1 MVHMIPFS
9 PLQMRKNLLT
19 ACGIVLAACTTA
31 QIQLDNQF
39 NDWSNVPHFEAGDG
53 VGSFVSVGITS
64 NDAWLFVHV
73 ILADEVGLDEEVLPN
88 ELKILLDLDDDLETG
103 VNYADMGLGVDLL
116 VDLPN
121 RQAIRYSGGTGSES
135 LNDIGLH
142 VSPTYSSNEFE
153 LAFHRESTD
162 VVESEIRLMWY
173 NGDTGEG
180 FPVGGAHHAINEA
193 LSPWQPQSL
202 DRADGAL
209 NRVAFWNMN
218 NRMDQSGAQ
227 ASMERILQAINPDII
242 GFSEV
247 SDESPNF
254 VQGLL
259 DQWLPLEDGA
269 TWSVVKDDYDL
280 MVASKGSIVEGF
292 DEVYRQFPVLVEGHP
307 GWGVPLLVTSSHLKC
322 CGGNSNE
329 AQRQS
334 EADEYMAFLRDAI
347 NGEGNGPAL
356 PANTPLIYGGD
367 LNMVGLAGP
376 IYTLKTGDISDEVSN
391 GEDFNPDWDGTALTE
406 WPLLQSDSPMDYTWT
421 NTSGEW
427 MPGKLDYLITSD
439 ASATLLHGF
448 TLRTDNM
455 SSERLTQY
463 GLQSGDALA
472 ASDHYIVVA
481 DLGLGSLV
489 GTLPDSDNDGT
500 TDNLDNCIS
509 IANVNQDDFN
519 NDGVGDACSDSD
531 GDGISD
537 ALEINL
543 YNTDPLS
550 VDSDGDGVADGLEL
564 CVCSSANLCP
574 GDLTNDLVV
583 SIGDLLL
590 LLGLFGSAC

>member
-1 MVHMIPFS
+1 
-9 PLQMRKNLLT
+9 
-19 ACGIVLAACTTA
+19 
-31 QIQLDNQF
+31 
-39 NDWSNVPHFEAGDG
+39 
-53 VGSFVSVGITS
+53 
-64 NDAWLFVHV
+64 
-73 ILADEVGLDEEVLPN
+73 
-88 ELKILLDLDDDLETG
+88 
-103 VNYADMGLGVDLL
+103 
-116 VDLPN
+116 
-121 RQAIRYSGGTGSES
+121 
-135 LNDIGLH
+135 
-142 VSPTYSSNEFE
+142 
-153 LAFHRESTD
+153 
-162 VVESEIRLMWY
+162 
-173 NGDTGEG
+173 
-180 FPVGGAHHAINEA
+180 
-193 LSPWQPQSL
+193 
-202 DRADGAL
+202 
-209 NRVAFWNMN
+209 
-218 NRMDQSGAQ
+218 
-227 ASMERILQAINPDII
+227 
-242 GFSEV
+242 
-247 SDESPNF
+247 
-254 VQGLL
+254 
-259 DQWLPLEDGA
+259 
-269 TWSVVKDDYDL
+269 
-280 MVASKGSIVEGF
+280 
-292 DEVYRQFPVLVEGHP
+292 
-307 GWGVPLLVTSSHLKC
+307 
-322 CGGNSNE
+322 
-329 AQRQS
+329 
-334 EADEYMAFLRDAI
+334 
-347 NGEGNGPAL
+347 
-356 PANTPLIYGGD
+356 
-367 LNMVGLAGP
+367 
-376 IYTLKTGDISDEVSN
+376 
-391 GEDFNPDWDGTALTE
+391 
-406 WPLLQSDSPMDYTWT
+406 
-421 NTSGEW
+421 